1 MSDKRS
7 LRQKYAQI
15 LKGETHCDDPRQHNH
30 GDEPICNQSS
40 NPDFASILNSRLQR
54 RQVLKG
60 SLALAV
66 TSMFAGPAIN
76 TLRARPAAASSTLLG
91 FKAVS
96 VSEVDTVVVPEGY
109 TASPLVSFGEPITGS
124 YPAYSLE
131 STGADQA
138 MQMGSHHDGMHFF
151 PIEGESPYE
160 GSSDDG
166 LLVLNHE
173 YVEPRYMHAAAIGMT
188 LDSDGVPMMGEMRD
202 ADQVLKELN
211 GHGVSIVR
219 VRKQSNGTWAMEQDD
234 RNRRIT
240 GLTPMEISGPVRGS
254 DLVKTRY
261 SPDGTRT
268 RGTLNNCAHG
278 VTPWNTYLASE
289 ENWAGY
295 FRNGDVVA
303 GSNQGEVEP
312 NLPREQA
319 RYGVATGVSRYGW
332 ELASNGADDYIR
344 FDASTKAASATQDY
358 RNEPN
363 TFGWFVEIDPFD
375 PTSTP
380 QKRTALGRFAHEGVV
395 FQPAVEGEPV
405 VCYSGDDARFEY
417 VYKYVSAQ
425 PYFSATAGGYLLD
438 NGTLYVARFNEDGSG
453 EWIALVFGQNGLTP
467 ENGFNSQAD
476 VLVNTR
482 TAADFVGATKMD
494 RPEWGAVDPNTKQVY
509 FTLTNN
515 SRRTDDEVD
524 AANPRA
530 ANEWGHIIRWSEGNN
545 DPTAKTFQ
553 WDLFVLAGPEDDST
567 MLNGQALSEDSKFC
581 CPDGLWFD
589 ASSRLWIQTDISESV
604 MNTGDFVQFGNNQM
618 LAADPVTGEI
628 RRFLTGPIGQE
639 ITGVVTTPDQRTMF
653 INVQHP
659 GATVTADEFAAGNL
673 KSRWPDQS
681 ASMYPRSST
690 VVITKDDGGMIGT

>member
-1 MSDKRS
+1 MSDRRS

-15 LKGETHCDDPRQHNH
+15 LRGETHCDDPRQHNQ
-30 GDEPICNQSS
+30 GDEPICNHS
-40 NPDFASILNSRLQR
+40 NNSDFASILGSRLQR

-66 TSMFAGPAIN
+66 TSMFTGPVIN
-76 TLRARPAAASSTLLG
+76 TLRTRPVAASSTLLG

-96 VSEVDTVVVPEGY
+96 VSDADTVVVPEGY
-109 TASPLVSFGEPITGS
+109 TARTLVPYGEPITGS
-124 YPAYSLE
+124 YPAYSLD

-160 GSSDDG
+160 GSSEDG

-173 YVEPRYMHAAAIGMT
+173 YVEPRYMHTAALGMA
-188 LDSDGVPMMGEMRD
+188 LDSGGVPMMGEMRD

-219 VRKQSNGTWAMEQDD
+219 VRKQSNGTWAIERDA

-278 VTPWNTYLASE
+278 VTPWNTYLAAE

-295 FRNGDVVA
+295 FRNGDVVE
-303 GSNQGEVEP
+303 GSNQAEAEP

-332 ELASNGADDYIR
+332 ELASTGADDYIR
-344 FDASTKAASATQDY
+344 FDASTKAASPTQDY

-363 TFGWFVEIDPFD
+363 TFGWVVEIDPFD

-380 QKRTALGRFAHEGVV
+380 QKRTTLGRFAHEGVV
-395 FQPAVEGEPV
+395 FQPPIEGEPV

-438 NGTLYVARFNEDGSG
+438 DGTLYVARFDEDGSG
-453 EWIALVFGQNGLTP
+453 EWLALAFGQNGLTP

-494 RPEWGAVDPNTKQVY
+494 RPEWGTVDPSTKQVY
-509 FTLTNN
+509 FALTNN
-515 SRRTDDEVD
+515 TRRTDEQVD
-524 AANPRA
+524 AANPRPS
-530 ANEWGHIIRWSEGNN
+530 NGWGHIIRWSEGNN
-545 DPTAKTFQ
+545 DPAATTFQ
-553 WDLFVLAGPEDDST
+553 WDIFLLAGSPDNSRTFNDQSLNED
-567 MLNGQALSEDSKFC
+567 NIFAA
-581 CPDGLWFD
+581 PDGLWFD
-589 ASSRLWIQTDISESV
+589 ADSRLWIQTDISESV
-604 MNTGDFVQFGNNQM
+604 QNTGDYAQFGNNQM
-618 LAADPVTGEI
+618 LAADPVTGEV

-639 ITGVVTTPDQRTMF
+639 ITGVITTPDKRTMF

-659 GATVTADEFAAGNL
+659 GATVTADEFATGNL

-681 ASMYPRSST
+681 PSIYPRSAT
-690 VVITKDDGGMIGT
+690 VVITKDDGGIIGS